1 MCVACCSNGGSEA
14 DAGYLLT
21 ADRLK
26 VRKHLLDS
34 VGTGRN
40 IHT

>member
-1 MCVACCSNGGSEA
+1 MCVARCSNGLDEA
-14 DAGYLLT
+14 EAGYLLT